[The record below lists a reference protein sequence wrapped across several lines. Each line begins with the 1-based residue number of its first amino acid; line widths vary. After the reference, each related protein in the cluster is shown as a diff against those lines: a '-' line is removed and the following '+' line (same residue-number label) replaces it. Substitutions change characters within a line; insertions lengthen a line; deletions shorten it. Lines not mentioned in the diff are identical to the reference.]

1 MAKRKK
7 VAVKKTPA
15 KRPGRNLIGS
25 WSFLVGIILAVI
37 LGLGLGGTYQSTMIW
52 IVFVLGLLVGIL
64 NIAADEVH
72 GFLWGGT
79 VLVLVSYFGVQVG
92 VFSSASLTPIAN
104 ILKGIMTLFVPA
116 TIIVAL
122 RSVFVL
128 AKK

>member
-7 VAVKKTPA
+7 VAVKKKPA

-25 WSFLVGIILAVI
+25 WSFLIGIILAII
-37 LGLGLGGTYQSTMIW
+37 LGLGLGGAYQSTMIW
-52 IVFVLGLLVGIL
+52 VVFVLGLLVGLL
-64 NIAADEVH
+64 NIATEEVH

-79 VLVLVSYFGVQVG
+79 VLVLVSYLGVQVG
-92 VFSSASLTPIAN
+92 VFNSASLTPLAN

-128 AKK
+128 AKR